1 MEFSKKQV
9 EELMTQY
16 LQDNDDYG
24 NENESELI
32 TEVFNGFKSLLLENT
47 SDKVS
52 TKLLQ
57 EHSNS
62 LKDVPKD
69 IFEDFV
75 LYLNMTELDSRL
87 L

>member
-24 NENESELI
+24 NENESGII
-32 TEVFNGFKSLLLENT
+32 TEIFNKYKNLLTENN
-47 SDKVS
+47 SENVS
-52 TKLLQ
+52 TSFLQ
-57 EHSNS
+57 EHANG
-62 LKDVPKD
+62 LEGIPKD
-69 IFEDFV
+69 IFEDFI
-75 LYLNMTELDSRL
+75 LYLQMTKLDSRL

>member
-1 MEFSKKQV
+1 MEFSKQQV
-9 EELMTQY
+9 EELMSQY

-32 TEVFNGFKSLLLENT
+32 TEVFNGFNSLLLENT

-52 TKLLQ
+52 SKLLQ

-62 LKDVPKD
+62 LKGINKD

>member
-9 EELMTQY
+9 EELMAQY

>member
-9 EELMTQY
+9 EELMAQY

-62 LKDVPKD
+62 LKDIPKD